1 MRRFLALIVLLVP
14 LSASAQDRNWIKSL
28 GGPQVDKIHD
38 TVDADGT
45 LFFGGSK
52 DLEFAF
58 SRAWLLATDPDGTLL
73 LDSAYEDPS
82 GRPAEIVAL
91 ALGDRLYAGGT
102 VGGPGSLNIFVAR
115 LSMWGSIDWQVELE
129 AEGDQVLGDLVALRD
144 GGLLVVGTTR
154 PPGQSRGDGWVVKFD
169 AQGDIAW
176 QKAFRS
182 VGDDAFAAAIE
193 IPGGDYVLAGQVGVL
208 RSPDAFQ
215 GWILSLDS
223 DGNVRWQKGYEISS
237 SDGLTTILQIPG
249 GYVALASALP
259 LPFFEGDAWVLEVN
273 RAGGLVDS
281 RLVGDFEKLG
291 KDEFVDA
298 ISTKTGGFVALG
310 NTATVAGRSQQ
321 LWATEFDNRGV
332 PQWLRQFGGDSF
344 DIASG
349 LTRTEEGDLVLAG
362 STRQGQPDINVGLI
376 VRTVPGGGGSPTCD
390 LTGTLPLNIFEW
402 IPTVADPVVT
412 NDVTNASLV
421 PGGLAVAASDTT
433 EELLC
438 SF

>member
-1 MRRFLALIVLLVP
+1 
-14 LSASAQDRNWIKSL
+14 
-28 GGPQVDKIHD
+28 
-38 TVDADGT
+38 
-45 LFFGGSK
+45 
-52 DLEFAF
+52 
-58 SRAWLLATDPDGTLL
+58 
-73 LDSAYEDPS
+73 
-82 GRPAEIVAL
+82 
-91 ALGDRLYAGGT
+91 
-102 VGGPGSLNIFVAR
+102 
-115 LSMWGSIDWQVELE
+115 
-129 AEGDQVLGDLVALRD
+129 
-144 GGLLVVGTTR
+144 
-154 PPGQSRGDGWVVKFD
+154 VKLD

-193 IPGGDYVLAGQVGVL
+193 IPGGDYVLAGQVGVA

-237 SDGLTTILQIPG
+237 SDGLTTILRVPR
-249 GYVALASALP
+249 GYVALGSALQ
-259 LPFFEGDAWVLEVN
+259 LAFFQGDAWVLEVN

-281 RLVGDFEKLG
+281 RLVGDFEILG
-291 KDEFVDA
+291 NDEFVDA
-298 ISTKTGGFVALG
+298 RSTRAGGFVALG
-310 NTATVAGRSQQ
+310 STDTVAGPSQQ
-321 LWATEFDNRGV
+321 FWATEFDNRGV
-332 PQWLRQFGGDSF
+332 PLWLRHFGGDAF

-349 LTRTEEGDLVLAG
+349 LARTEEGDLVLAG
-362 STRQGQPDINVGLI
+362 STQGQPDINEGLI

-402 IPTVADPVVT
+402 IPTVTDPVVSD
-412 NDVTNASLV
+412 DVTNASLV